1 MKLKDLSIVD
11 INFVIQVKLNM
22 LVLKVLE
29 TY

>member
-11 INFVIQVKLNM
+11 INFAIQVKLNM